1 LVFIGLKKQLANKS
15 SLPLYYVKRAS
26 FGNVYDMDKKVT
38 LSDLMEAKQA
48 NRKISAVSCYDY
60 TTARLVAQAGVEMI
74 LVGDSAAQI
83 LLGHDTTL
91 PATMDFM
98 VMITAAVRR
107 AAPNVCLVADM
118 PFLSYQTSIADAVRN
133 AGRFF
138 QETGAQIIKVE
149 ATAAHLDVIK
159 AISDAGM
166 AVMAHIGI
174 RPQQITKL
182 GKLKAEGTTAGLA
195 LELVE
200 LSKKIVEAGANSLL
214 LEGTAREVSKIV
226 TETSPV
232 PVISCGSGPDC
243 DGQILIVSDILGLC
257 SGPKPK
263 FSKAFV
269 QLDEPII
276 RAMQDYADQVR
287 KGLYPSDEQCYHIKS
302 GELEKLQQML
312 ADLR

>member
-1 LVFIGLKKQLANKS
+1 
-15 SLPLYYVKRAS
+15 
-26 FGNVYDMDKKVT
+26 MKVT
-38 LSDLMEAKQA
+38 ISELIKARQDG
-48 NRKISAVSCYDY
+48 RKITAVSCYDY
-60 TTARLVAQAGVEMI
+60 TSARLVAQAGVDMI
-74 LVGDSAAQI
+74 LVGDSAAQV
-83 LLGHDTTL
+83 LLGHETTL

-98 VMITAAVRR
+98 VTITAAVRR
-107 AAPNVCLVADM
+107 AAPDVCLVADM

-138 QETGAQIIKVE
+138 QKTGAQIVKVE

-200 LSKKIVEAGANSLL
+200 LSKKMVEAGANSLL

-243 DGQILIVSDILGLC
+243 DGQILIISDILGLN
-257 SGPKPK
+257 SDQKPK
-263 FSKAFV
+263 FAKAFT
-269 QLDEPII
+269 QLDAPIVQ
-276 RAMQDYADQVR
+276 AMRDYADQIR
-287 KGLYPSDEQCYHIKS
+287 AGQYPSNEQCYHIKS

-312 ADLR
+312 TDLR